1 MTLAELLKR
10 SVLFLCLGVSLQG
23 VEAQVKPDGPDIYG
37 AKNKFGVMAE
47 YSNDSSHI
55 ILGQSEN
62 IKLGAVGVQ
71 YQRRLF
77 ATRYFVFSYA
87 AEFRPVIL
95 ESIPTQTLTIT
106 EVFGGSTIPPQTFTD
121 SPSLTARCVPG
132 DVKFSPPAVPPPYI
146 YASEIITTCGRQT
159 NFAQGL
165 SPAGFRV
172 NFRPRHR
179 LQPTF
184 STLEGYIFSTKPLPI
199 AGAGS
204 FNFAFELG
212 AGLEYYL
219 APKRSVRLEYQ
230 LQHYSNGYTADLNPG
245 VDSGIFKLSYSFGR

>member
-1 MTLAELLKR
+1 MTLAELSKR
-10 SVLFLCLGVSLQG
+10 FVLVLCFGVSLHG
-23 VEAQVKPDGPDIYG
+23 VEAQVRPDGPDIYG
-37 AKNKFGVMAE
+37 AKNKFGAMVE

-62 IKLGAVGVQ
+62 IKLGTVGVQ

-77 ATRYFVFSYA
+77 ATRYFVSSYA

-95 ESIPTQTLTIT
+95 ESIPTQTLAVTQIYD
-106 EVFGGSTIPPQTFTD
+106 GSPPSMNTYTFA
-121 SPSLTARCVPG
+121 SALTARCRAG
-132 DVKFSPPAVPPPYI
+132 DVLYPTPPTPTLYI
-146 YASEIITTCGRQT
+146 SEIITTCGRQT
-159 NFAQGL
+159 NYAQGL

-199 AGAGS
+199 ASAGS

-230 LQHYSNGYTADLNPG
+230 LQHYSNGYTADTNPG
-245 VDSGIFKLSYSFGR
+245 VDSGIFKLGYSFGR